1 MSSLL
6 IKPATY
12 QSGVICFFLHLSLP
26 LWGQFL
32 ILTWIPQGFKQLLNQ
47 SGDWRNESWE
57 RGIFAG
63 NLRMVIPLSLW
74 RSGPCVRCV
83 WASVWQH
90 LIEKLY
96 IGYSSKKRKI
106 TGWHR
111 ELPSTVDSPLSHW
124 CQLEADTRGRML
136 EEPRLETDMR
146 VSTTV
151 SRQDAKTG

>member
-57 RGIFAG
+57 RGIFGG
-63 NLRMVIPLSLW
+63 NLRMVIHLSLW